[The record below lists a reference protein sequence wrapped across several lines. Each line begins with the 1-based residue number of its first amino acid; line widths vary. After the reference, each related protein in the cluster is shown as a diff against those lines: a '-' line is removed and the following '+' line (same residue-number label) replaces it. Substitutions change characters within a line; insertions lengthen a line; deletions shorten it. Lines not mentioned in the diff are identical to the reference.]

1 MTNRGIELIKRH
13 EGCRLKAYK
22 CPAGV
27 WTIGYGHTQGVF
39 DGKTITQDEAE
50 RLLLNDLT
58 RFELGVR
65 NIVGDL
71 TDNKI
76 DALVSFAYNVGL
88 QAFQTSTLCRK
99 VKANPNDTSIRN
111 EFMRWVFAGKTKLK
125 GLEKRRKDE
134 ADLYFA

>member
-1 MTNRGIELIKRH
+1 M
-13 EGCRLKAYK
+13 KAYK

-27 WTIGYGHTQGVF
+27 WTIGYGHTKGVYA
-39 DGKTITQDEAE
+39 GQNITQEEAN
-50 RLLLNDLT
+50 RLLDNDLT
-58 RFELGVR
+58 KFELGVR
-65 NIVGDL
+65 RIVGEL
-71 TDNKI
+71 PDNKI

-99 VKANPNDTSIRN
+99 VKANPNDTNIRN

-134 ADLYFA
+134 ADMYFE